1 MYDAKDPTTI
11 ELPAPWQEKLDQF
24 QKMTLIRVVRPDKVV
39 QMVIEFVKK
48 NLGQKFVEPPPF
60 DLAKSFADSHSLAP
74 IVFILSPGA
83 DPMAQLVKIAK
94 DRGVFEKKF
103 HYISLGQGQVSLD
116 ACTVIRVCNVS
127 RRSGSLRRSDDPTR
141 AERRRLG
148 VPAELSF
155 GCEVGNGAAAMRWR
169 CETTAVFSDI

>member
-1 MYDAKDPTTI
+1 MLVCREFFEANIPIFKAMYDAKDPTTI
-11 ELPAPWQEKLDQF
+11 ELPAPWLEKLDQF
-24 QKMTLIRVVRPDKVV
+24 PKMTLIRVVRPDKVV

-103 HYISLGQGQVSLD
+103 HYISLGQGQVGLD
-116 ACTVIRVCNVS
+116 ARTVKIGSRMFLFIQGPFASAMIQRAQSDGGWVCLQNCH
-127 RRSGSLRRSDDPTR
+127 L
-141 AERRRLG
+141 
-148 VPAELSF
+148 
-155 GCEVGNGAAAMRWR
+155 
-169 CETTAVFSDI
+169 AVR